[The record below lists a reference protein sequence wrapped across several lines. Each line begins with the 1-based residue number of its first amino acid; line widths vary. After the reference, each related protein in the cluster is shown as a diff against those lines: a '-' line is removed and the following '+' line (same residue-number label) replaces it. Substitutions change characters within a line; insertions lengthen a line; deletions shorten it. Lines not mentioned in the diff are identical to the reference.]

1 MKEKKV
7 RESKVKANSFGAAGF
22 TLAVSSI
29 SFLLL
34 GVFGILAMP
43 VIGFIFCL
51 VQQKKKPTKLGKAGM
66 ILSIVS
72 VILFIVYFVWIGP
85 FLNQLLESYSAIA

>member
-7 RESKVKANSFGAAGF
+7 KESKIKANSFGAAGF

-29 SFLLL
+29 SFLLV
-34 GVFGILAMP
+34 GVYGILAMP

-51 VQQKKKPTKLGKAGM
+51 IQQRKKPTKLGKAGI

-72 VILFIVYFVWIGP
+72 VVLFLVYFIWLAPI
-85 FLNQLLESYSAIA
+85 LTQLLENYSA